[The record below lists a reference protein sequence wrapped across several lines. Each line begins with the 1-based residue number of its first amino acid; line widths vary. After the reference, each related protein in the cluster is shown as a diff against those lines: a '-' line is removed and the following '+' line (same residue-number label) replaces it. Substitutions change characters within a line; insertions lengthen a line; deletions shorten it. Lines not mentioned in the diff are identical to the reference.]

1 VYIHIPIHPTHMRNK
16 HSHRGHT
23 DSHNIMYS
31 VHKCSIAKERSVYWR
46 KREGRGSI
54 QPQGEDDPRSLGD
67 HVASPGLKFTDLV
80 VPSDVQRVTQILD
93 TKSEHGSADAMAHVF
108 RTHLMDSYDSKFC
121 AEVFQVKFTLASGA
135 KCHIVGLRRREEIGS
150 RCVLR

>member
-1 VYIHIPIHPTHMRNK
+1 MR
-16 HSHRGHT
+16 T
-23 DSHNIMYS
+23 
-31 VHKCSIAKERSVYWR
+31 VVR
-46 KREGRGSI
+46 KISLLKKKRGSI
-54 QPQGEDDPRSLGD
+54 QPQGEDDPRSLGDLGD

-80 VPSDVQRVTQILD
+80 VPSDVQRVSQILD

-150 RCVLR
+150 KCVVLGNSPWLGNLQTQWRFIAGTIIELNGWFCHG